1 MKSID
6 NSLYTVFL
14 APCYDKKLEGFKL
27 KFEEKPMMDL
37 VVATDEFFNH
47 GKEIKELQK
56 KTLKIINLEESCR
69 RI

>member
-6 NSLYTVFL
+6 DSLYTVFL

-27 KFEEKPMMDL
+27 KHGEKAMIDL

-47 GKEIKELQK
+47 VKKIKEM
-56 KTLKIINLEESCR
+56 
-69 RI
+69 